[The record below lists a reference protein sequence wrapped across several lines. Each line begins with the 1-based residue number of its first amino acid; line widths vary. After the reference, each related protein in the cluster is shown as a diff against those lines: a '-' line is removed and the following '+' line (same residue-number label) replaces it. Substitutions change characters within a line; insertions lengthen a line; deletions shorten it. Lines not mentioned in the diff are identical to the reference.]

1 MRECKS
7 RIMVYLQ
14 NILSP
19 KKPNQSKNYITDGLT
34 TQIIKKN
41 KEPSLV
47 TKKKKAIW
55 KRHSVFQPIFSLVI
69 GDE

>member
-19 KKPNQSKNYITDGLT
+19 KKPNQSKSYITDGLT

-47 TKKKKAIW
+47 TKKKSYMETTFSI
-55 KRHSVFQPIFSLVI
+55 STNFQSSNW
-69 GDE
+69 

>member
-47 TKKKKAIW
+47 TKRKAI
-55 KRHSVFQPIFSLVI
+55 
-69 GDE
+69 

>member
-47 TKKKKAIW
+47 TKKKSYMETTFSI
-55 KRHSVFQPIFSLVI
+55 STNFQSSNW
-69 GDE
+69 

>member
-14 NILSP
+14 NILSL

-41 KEPSLV
+41 KETSLV
-47 TKKKKAIW
+47 TKKKLYRKDLQYFNQF
-55 KRHSVFQPIFSLVI
+55 SV
-69 GDE
+69 

>member
-47 TKKKKAIW
+47 TKKKSYIEKTFSI
-55 KRHSVFQPIFSLVI
+55 STNFQSSNW
-69 GDE
+69 

>member
-1 MRECKS
+1 
-7 RIMVYLQ
+7 MVYLQ
-14 NILSP
+14 NILSL

-41 KEPSLV
+41 KETSRV
-47 TKKKKAIW
+47 TKKKAIQ
-55 KRHSVFQPIFSLVI
+55 KRQSVFQPSFSLVI

>member
-19 KKPNQSKNYITDGLT
+19 KKPNQSKSYITDGLT

-47 TKKKKAIW
+47 TKKKKLYGNDIQYFNQF
-55 KRHSVFQPIFSLVI
+55 SV
-69 GDE
+69 